1 MALKEKKKLD
11 QKSEDVLKK
20 LDKINEEDE
29 KKNKKAK
36 DKKDDKKKSDVKK
49 DKKPVVRKESWWA
62 GVKQE
67 FKNVRWPNKKEMVKY
82 SIATITFI
90 VFFAL
95 FFFAIEMIVW
105 LIERA

>member
-11 QKSEDVLKK
+11 RKSEDVLKE
-20 LDKINEEDE
+20 LDKITKEDD
-29 KKNKKAK
+29 KKSK
-36 DKKDDKKKSDVKK
+36 KKDDKKKNSVKK
-49 DKKPVVRKESWWA
+49 DKKPAVKKESWWS

-90 VFFAL
+90 IFFA
-95 FFFAIEMIVW
+95 FFFFGIEMIVW

>member
-11 QKSEDVLKK
+11 RKSEDVLKE
-20 LDKINEEDE
+20 LDKITKEDE
-29 KKNKKAK
+29 NKKK
-36 DKKDDKKKSDVKK
+36 VEKKKSNVKK

-67 FKNVRWPNKKEMVKY
+67 FKNVRWPNKKEMIKY

>member
-11 QKSEDVLKK
+11 QKSEDVLKE
-20 LDKINEEDE
+20 LDKIAKEDE
-29 KKNKKAK
+29 KKNKKK
-36 DKKDDKKKSDVKK
+36 NKKKKNDAKK
-49 DKKPVVRKESWWA
+49 NKKPVVKKESWWA

-82 SIATITFI
+82 SVATITFI

>member
-11 QKSEDVLKK
+11 RKSEDVLKE
-20 LDKINEEDE
+20 LDKITKEDE
-29 KKNKKAK
+29 NKKKVEKKKNN
-36 DKKDDKKKSDVKK
+36 VKK
-49 DKKPVVRKESWWA
+49 EKKPVARKESWWA

-67 FKNVRWPNKKEMVKY
+67 FKNVRWPNKKEMIKY

>member
-11 QKSEDVLKK
+11 RKSEDVLKE
-20 LDKINEEDE
+20 LDKITKEDE
-29 KKNKKAK
+29 KKNKKK
-36 DKKDDKKKSDVKK
+36 DEKKKNDVKK
-49 DKKPVVRKESWWA
+49 DKKPAVRKESWWA

-67 FKNVRWPNKKEMVKY
+67 FKNVRWPNKKEMIKY

>member
-11 QKSEDVLKK
+11 QKSEDVLKE
-20 LDKINEEDE
+20 LDKITKEDE
-29 KKNKKAK
+29 KKNKKK
-36 DKKDDKKKSDVKK
+36 VEKKKNNVKK

-67 FKNVRWPNKKEMVKY
+67 FKNVRWPNKKEMIKY